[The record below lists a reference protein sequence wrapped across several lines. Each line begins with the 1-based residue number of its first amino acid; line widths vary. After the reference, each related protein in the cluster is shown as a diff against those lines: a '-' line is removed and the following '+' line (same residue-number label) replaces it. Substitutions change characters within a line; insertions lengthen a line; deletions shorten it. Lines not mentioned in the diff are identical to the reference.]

1 MLLIDIE
8 KQVQPLSRSEKWQ
21 LIKAVQEMLVHE
33 EVSELKHFSQ
43 SGLTY
48 PLFTPVGL
56 EQGAAILQ
64 GYLHEGKL

>member
-48 PLFTPVGL
+48 PLFTSVGL
-56 EQGAAILQ
+56 E
-64 GYLHEGKL
+64 